1 MNLREQ
7 LLKEHSKL
15 NTEKITSYINGDS
28 KLFAHLIDLLLNDE
42 WLITQRASWVVS
54 KCIDKKS
61 NLITPH
67 LERLILNLEN
77 DTVHV
82 AVKRNSLRV
91 LTNVNI
97 PENSCGSLINT
108 CFKFLEGDEPI
119 AVKSFSISVLSNLLP
134 TYPDLANEMRVILE
148 NQLPYAS
155 PGFKSRANKVLKQ
168 ISRL

>member
-15 NTEKITSYINGDS
+15 NTEKIASFINGDS
-28 KLFAHLIDLLLNDE
+28 KLFANLIDLLLNDE
-42 WLITQRASWVVS
+42 WLITQRVSWIVS
-54 KCIDKKS
+54 KCIDKNS